1 MSTCFI
7 HGVAVEVEG
16 SGEPVICIHGL
27 GGSSNLWTPVMAGIS
42 RYRMIRID
50 LPFSARSP
58 GQGAIRDMQSLTQ
71 CVRAVI
77 EVLAIEHAHFMGHSM
92 GALVCFEL
100 ARQWPALV
108 NSMALFAPLRA
119 TAESSRA
126 ALRARADA
134 ARSGGTAGMADIAD
148 QVVNHTTA
156 AETRRI
162 RPVAAAYIRESIMR
176 QPAAGY
182 AAMCDILAGAGA
194 VCVDRVEC
202 PVMLVGG
209 DEDPVAPPD
218 AVREIGALL
227 AQPRLR
233 TLRNC
238 GHWPTVERPHDCIT
252 ELGDFWRDQA
262 VPAHQ

>member
-27 GGSSNLWTPVMAGIS
+27 GGSSNVWTPVVAAFS

-58 GQGAIRDMQSLTQ
+58 GEAAISDMQSLIQ

-77 EVLAIEHAHFMGHSM
+77 AALKIEHAHFTGHSM

-108 NSMALFAPLRA
+108 KSMALFAPLLA
-119 TAESSRA
+119 PAEASRPS
-126 ALRARADA
+126 LRARADA
-134 ARSGGTAGMADIAD
+134 ARAGGTAGMADIAD

-156 AETRRI
+156 VETRSI
-162 RPVAAAYIRESIMR
+162 RPVATAYIRESIMR

-182 AAMCDILAGAGA
+182 AAMCDILAGTGT
-194 VCVDRVEC
+194 VCVDQVGC

-218 AVREIGALL
+218 ALREIGALL

-233 TLRNC
+233 RLRNC
-238 GHWPTVERPHDCIT
+238 GHWPTVERPHDCMT

-262 VPAHQ
+262 VPAQQ